1 MKNILIIYL
10 QMMIVLSLLI
20 TTNKTFGEN
29 NNNAFVFN
37 GESSMLSV
45 LDGQPINADANQ
57 TGFNF
62 FNSNSSNKQ
71 ITVQAWVYLIGD
83 TPPNTEIPIVYR
95 TVNNGKTFYMYLKDN
110 MGYFS
115 IGNNNNITLN
125 TNQLPAFQWVSITGT
140 YDGSVVKIYAGGTL
154 AASANFNITTGYTS
168 TNGTTGL
175 FIGKSSTRAFRGLMD
190 EVRIFNV
197 ALDANNIN
205 NSGGNG
211 TPSENIPTP
220 LLQYLSGRWSFTEFS
235 YYNGIKSLKDNS
247 DFKNHLRIDNID
259 EIVDS
264 KHLPFFV
271 VNSTSDAPD
280 LLPGDG
286 TADAG
291 NGMVTLRSAIQ
302 EANALAGFQKIYFYI
317 PGNSPYRI
325 QPGTPLPTIIE
336 ALRLNATTQRGYVGL
351 PIIEVNGSLMTS
363 PNINGLIISSGG
375 CSITGLVIN
384 QFTGYGLSLTNSGAN
399 VIQGNFFGTNT
410 NGATGL
416 GNFLGGMFIGSGSSS
431 NIIGGT
437 LPNQRNLF
445 SGNGGD
451 GWLPCRLRQGYF

>member
-20 TTNKTFGEN
+20 TTNETFGEN

-71 ITVQAWVYLIGD
+71 ITVQAWIYLIAD

-110 MGYFS
+110 KGYFS

-154 AASANFNITTGYTS
+154 AASANFNLTTGYTS

-220 LLQYLSGRWSFTEFS
+220 LLQYLSGRWS
-235 YYNGIKSLKDNS
+235 
-247 DFKNHLRIDNID
+247 
-259 EIVDS
+259 
-264 KHLPFFV
+264 
-271 VNSTSDAPD
+271 
-280 LLPGDG
+280 
-286 TADAG
+286 
-291 NGMVTLRSAIQ
+291 
-302 EANALAGFQKIYFYI
+302 
-317 PGNSPYRI
+317 
-325 QPGTPLPTIIE
+325 
-336 ALRLNATTQRGYVGL
+336 
-351 PIIEVNGSLMTS
+351 
-363 PNINGLIISSGG
+363 LII
-375 CSITGLVIN
+375 
-384 QFTGYGLSLTNSGAN
+384 
-399 VIQGNFFGTNT
+399 
-410 NGATGL
+410 
-416 GNFLGGMFIGSGSSS
+416 
-431 NIIGGT
+431 
-437 LPNQRNLF
+437 
-445 SGNGGD
+445 
-451 GWLPCRLRQGYF
+451 